1 MMSFIEVHGLHKV
14 YNRNTPGQVHALKGI
29 DLAIGRGEMLAVMG
43 PSGSG
48 KSTLLN
54 ILGCLDYPTEGK
66 YYFDGQLVSTLKPNK
81 LAQIRNKRV
90 GFVLQDFGILNDRTA
105 IENVITPLL
114 FNKSVKW
121 RDMERLALNIMEKLE
136 ISELAKRRTSNLS
149 GGEKQRVAIARAII
163 NEPDIIL
170 ADEPTGALDTRLANE
185 ILTLLQKLNRE
196 GKTVIIVSHN
206 PTVSKYCN
214 RMLNIVDGRLCS

>member
-1 MMSFIEVHGLHKV
+1 MTYIEYITATL
-14 YNRNTPGQVHALKGI
+14 QVNALKGI
-29 DLAIGRGEMLAVMG
+29 DLAIDRGEMLAVMG

-66 YYFDGQLVSTLKPNK
+66 YYFDGQPVSTLKQNK

-114 FNKSVKW
+114 CPS
-121 RDMERLALNIMEKLE
+121 
-136 ISELAKRRTSNLS
+136 
-149 GGEKQRVAIARAII
+149 
-163 NEPDIIL
+163 
-170 ADEPTGALDTRLANE
+170 
-185 ILTLLQKLNRE
+185 
-196 GKTVIIVSHN
+196 
-206 PTVSKYCN
+206 
-214 RMLNIVDGRLCS
+214 

>member
-1 MMSFIEVHGLHKV
+1 MMSFIEVHGLHRV
-14 YNRNTPGQVHALKGI
+14 YNSNTPEQVNALKGI
-29 DLAIGRGEMLAVMG
+29 DLAIDRGEMLAVMG

-48 KSTLLN
+48 KSILLN
-54 ILGCLDYPTEGK
+54 ILGCLDYPKEGK
-66 YYFDGQLVSTLKPNK
+66 YYFDGQLVSTLKQNK

-105 IENVITPLL
+105 IENVITSLL
-114 FNKSVKW
+114 FNQAVKW
-121 RDMERLALNIMEKLE
+121 RDMEKLAHNIMEKLE

-149 GGEKQRVAIARAII
+149 GGEKQRVAIARAMV

-170 ADEPTGALDTRLANE
+170 ADEPTGSLDTRLSNE
-185 ILTLLQKLNRE
+185 ILTLLQRLNEE

-206 PTVSKYCN
+206 PNVSKYCN
-214 RMLNIVDGRLCS
+214 RTLNIVDGRLCS